1 MTNKLPTVRVIKNTH
16 EKLRRLEKQLSEIMS
31 EKGFDG
37 GFTYR
42 ADEYNLCYEWEYE
55 QISMVSIVE
64 NQKELDYLLES
75 SFDEAV
81 KFLEDRSV

>member
-1 MTNKLPTVRVIKNTH
+1 MNKKLPTVRIIKNTH
-16 EKLRRLEKQLSEIMS
+16 EKLSRMEKQLSEIMS

-42 ADEYNLCYEWEYE
+42 ADEYNLCYEWEYG
-55 QISMVSIVE
+55 QINMVSIIE

-81 KFLEDRSV
+81 EFLEARSV

>member
-1 MTNKLPTVRVIKNTH
+1 
-16 EKLRRLEKQLSEIMS
+16 
-31 EKGFDG
+31 
-37 GFTYR
+37 
-42 ADEYNLCYEWEYE
+42 
-55 QISMVSIVE
+55 MVSIVE